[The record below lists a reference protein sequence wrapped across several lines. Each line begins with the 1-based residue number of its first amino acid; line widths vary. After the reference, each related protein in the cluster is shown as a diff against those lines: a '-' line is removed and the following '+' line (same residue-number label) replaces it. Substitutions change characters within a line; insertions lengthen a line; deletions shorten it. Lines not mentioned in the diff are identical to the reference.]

1 MSILRALE
9 FGQVGIYDLLNL
21 LPDGCHGI
29 SEQIRE
35 QIVAVE

>member
-9 FGQVGIYDLLNL
+9 FGQIYDLLNL